1 MLAALR
7 STALARRIQ
16 FSVVPANLVLV
27 HDVAEAELLIACA
40 LLRRYDKCQQPA
52 KLFPVHYQH
61 SGHWRIY
68 MVNKVHIIPE
78 LKEKIELE
86 ISCINLSFSPFL
98 LSCDPTENQGDQTS
112 CGADLKSSTPL
123 KLNSDDLMKER
134 THQIMQRFAK
144 ALWNVVKQDN
154 EKLKVRYDWLAEII
168 FH

>member
-52 KLFPVHYQH
+52 KKIMNRQIMLSYLLLTLLDD
-61 SGHWRIY
+61 R
-68 MVNKVHIIPE
+68 VNKVHIIPE

-86 ISCINLSFSPFL
+86 IRFDNIEVQPNLI
-98 LSCDPTENQGDQTS
+98 CNKRQIQTS
-112 CGADLKSSTPL
+112 KAEQSKRM
-123 KLNSDDLMKER
+123 KLGNLDASMER